1 MYSNIKDFLIF
12 KEPEGIIGYR
22 EDDLYRFAGPR
33 ALIASALD
41 FRLMKE
47 AIKDLSPNEI
57 PCRKDF
63 TVISGHSGP
72 GVKDGFEYLTR
83 AVSERRYLYDP
94 DKARS
99 NAPAAPAAPASAA
112 EGFMYFEIGYR
123 GKAIRYVLA
132 DDIFDS
138 EWFSQVR
145 KHQEGS
151 SSVSEHS
158 RYLMYKDSVVSKLRR
173 KEDIFKQKV
182 QISEDPRFN

>member
-12 KEPEGIIGYR
+12 QEPEGIIGYR

-33 ALIASALD
+33 ALIASALV

-47 AIKDLSPNEI
+47 AVKDLSPNEI

-83 AVSERRYLYDP
+83 AVSEGRYLYDP

-99 NAPAAPAAPASAA
+99 NAPAAPASAA

-151 SSVSEHS
+151 SSTSEHS

-173 KEDIFKQKV
+173 KEEIFKQKLQV
-182 QISEDPRFN
+182 EEDLRFN

>member
-1 MYSNIKDFLIF
+1 
-12 KEPEGIIGYR
+12 
-22 EDDLYRFAGPR
+22 
-33 ALIASALD
+33 
-41 FRLMKE
+41 
-47 AIKDLSPNEI
+47 
-57 PCRKDF
+57 
-63 TVISGHSGP
+63 
-72 GVKDGFEYLTR
+72 
-83 AVSERRYLYDP
+83 
-94 DKARS
+94 
-99 NAPAAPAAPASAA
+99 
-112 EGFMYFEIGYR
+112 MYFEIGYR

-182 QISEDPRFN
+182 QIGEDPRFN

>member
-33 ALIASALD
+33 ALIASAL
-41 FRLMKE
+41 E

-99 NAPAAPAAPASAA
+99 NAPAAPASAA

-182 QISEDPRFN
+182 QISEDP

>member
-33 ALIASALD
+33 ALIASALV

-99 NAPAAPAAPASAA
+99 NAPAAPASAA
-112 EGFMYFEIGYR
+112 EGFMYFDIGYR

-132 DDIFDS
+132 
-138 EWFSQVR
+138 
-145 KHQEGS
+145 
-151 SSVSEHS
+151 EHS

-182 QISEDPRFN
+182 QIGEDPRFN